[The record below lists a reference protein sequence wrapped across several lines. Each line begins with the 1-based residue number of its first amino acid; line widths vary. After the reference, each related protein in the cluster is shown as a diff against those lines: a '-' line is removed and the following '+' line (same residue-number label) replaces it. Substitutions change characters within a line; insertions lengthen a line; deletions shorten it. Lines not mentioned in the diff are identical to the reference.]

1 MDCHRPAVCPRYQ
14 HAAELVG
21 RRWTAAVIRVAMDG
35 PVRFGE
41 IRHCVS
47 GISARLLVERLR
59 ELEAEGVVERTER
72 PGSPPAVEYR
82 LTPKGRALAGV
93 VRALEDWAARWP

>member
-1 MDCHRPAVCPRYQ
+1 MCPRYQ

-41 IRHCVS
+41 FRRCVS
-47 GISARLLVERLR
+47 GLSARLLVERLR
-59 ELEAEGVVERTER
+59 ELETEGVVERVAH
-72 PGSPPAVEYR
+72 PGPPPAVEYR
-82 LTPKGRALAGV
+82 LTPKGRALAEV
-93 VRALEDWAARWP
+93 VRALEHWSSDWV